1 MRAIHMIQAAGLAA
15 GLAACLGLVLG
26 AVPVTAQSVCFGDCD
41 DAGTVSVDELVTLL
55 NVALGTAQID
65 ACPGA
70 VCDGSL
76 TVDISCLLGAV
87 RNALDGC
94 PATPTPTATSALP
107 PTATPTRVPGT
118 ALGLRRFSLDPTTSR
133 FIAVL
138 SQGFAFPSTGFTGF
152 LELSGGVVDAQSG
165 IALID
170 VTDASPYLAVAIGNG
185 GGAICMQVQ
194 RDQLPVRNAGLIACS
209 GGFAWGLQLTQDHNV
224 GVAGACRDGDRDGLT
239 CAGDAECPGGV
250 CFDAADC
257 AAAGGVLEPPGGTF
271 PGVCNGPLLGA
282 LLPGDSGPGA
292 LLMSPDPVSGF
303 TRGLPVAILQEQ
315 ALPCGDEPE
324 AGGMSTAIALT
335 SGLSRGTVL
344 SFNNEAGATLTF
356 DQPGENFSCTDWARE
371 DGPGVLVFSAPLL
384 NTIAVGSSTDII
396 TSFVFDD

>member
-1 MRAIHMIQAAGLAA
+1 MRAIQMIHAV
-15 GLAACLGLVLG
+15 GLAACLGLGLG
-26 AVPVTAQSVCFGDCD
+26 LAAAPVIAQSVCFGDCD
-41 DAGTVSVDELVTLL
+41 DAGTVSVAELMTLL
-55 NVALGTAQID
+55 NVALGTAPID

-70 VCDGSL
+70 LCDGSP

-94 PATPTPTATSALP
+94 PATPTPTATTALP
-107 PTATPTRVPGT
+107 PTATPGSVPGT
-118 ALGLRRFSLDPTTSR
+118 ALGIRRFSLDPAASR

-138 SQGFAFPSTGFTGF
+138 SQGFAFPSSGFTGF
-152 LELSGGVVDAQSG
+152 LELSGGFVDPQSG

-194 RDQLPVRNAGLIACS
+194 RDQLPVRNAGLIACG
-209 GGFAWGLQLTQDHNV
+209 GGFAWGLQLIQDHNV
-224 GVAGACRDGDRDGLT
+224 GVAGACKDGDRDGLT
-239 CAGDAECPGGV
+239 CAGDGECPGGV
-250 CFDAADC
+250 CFDAARC
-257 AAAGGVLEPPGGTF
+257 AAAGGVIEPPGGVF

-282 LLPGDSGPGA
+282 LLAGDSGPGA

-324 AGGMSTAIALT
+324 AGAMSTAIALT
-335 SGLSRGTVL
+335 SGRGRAEVR
-344 SFNNEAGATLTF
+344 SFNNESGSTLSFETT
-356 DQPGENFSCTDWARE
+356 GENFSCTDWTRE
-371 DGPGVLVFSAPLL
+371 DGPGALVLTSPLL
-384 NTIAVGSSTDII
+384 NTVAVGSATDII
-396 TSFVFDD
+396 SAFVFDD